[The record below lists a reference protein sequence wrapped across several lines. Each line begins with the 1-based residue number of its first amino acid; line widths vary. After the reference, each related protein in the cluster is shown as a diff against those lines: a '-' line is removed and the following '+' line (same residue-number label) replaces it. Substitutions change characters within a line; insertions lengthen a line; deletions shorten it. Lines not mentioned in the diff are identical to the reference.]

1 MLNSVTNKIMT
12 TPVVPPSSKKQV
24 TNDFNSVLATQTK
37 QTSVTPQSAE
47 NIIPSIATKSDSTVS
62 KTPVDFTNMSPN
74 EFNELYKSGHFAELP
89 PIVLPSGLDLTK
101 DTKSQMESSLDTKF
115 NYVDIVEKEIAFNKS
130 VGMPTEY
137 LEKQLNL
144 MKNFNA

>member
-12 TPVVPPSSKKQV
+12 TPVASISSKKQV
-24 TNDFNSVLATQTK
+24 TNDFNSVLAAQTK
-37 QTSVTPQSAE
+37 QTSVTPPSTE
-47 NIIPSIATKSDSTVS
+47 NITPTATKSDSTVL
-62 KTPVDFTNMSPN
+62 KTPVDFTNMTPN

-101 DTKSQMESSLDTKF
+101 DTKSQMDSSLDTKF
-115 NYVDIVEKEIAFNKS
+115 NYVDIVEKEITFNKI

-137 LEKQLNL
+137 LIKQLNL